1 MIYLILPLNRNKLNN
16 NSISKLWYNITITIW
31 MLHTI
36 TKRFEVCIDI
46 DIEINRVDPYT
57 WIFTS
62 RIFRFALETTF
73 LFNKYFLQQMAYK
86 LLSQSE
92 KLNKRG
98 ILIRTGLFENL
109 LKKISGG
116 TLIRDPR
123 VYTRKNR
130 SSLYLSMELLKS
142 FIFVSERYFQ

>member
-1 MIYLILPLNRNKLNN
+1 
-16 NSISKLWYNITITIW
+16 

-62 RIFRFALETTF
+62 RIFRSALETTF
-73 LFNKYFLQQMAYK
+73 LLNKYFLQQMAYK

-98 ILIRTGLFENL
+98 ILIRTRLFENL

-116 TLIRDPR
+116 TLIKDPR

-142 FIFVSERYFQ
+142 VIFVSEGYFQ

>member
-16 NSISKLWYNITITIW
+16 NSISKLWYNIPITIW

-46 DIEINRVDPYT
+46 DIEINRVDPCT

-142 FIFVSERYFQ
+142 VIFVSERYFQ